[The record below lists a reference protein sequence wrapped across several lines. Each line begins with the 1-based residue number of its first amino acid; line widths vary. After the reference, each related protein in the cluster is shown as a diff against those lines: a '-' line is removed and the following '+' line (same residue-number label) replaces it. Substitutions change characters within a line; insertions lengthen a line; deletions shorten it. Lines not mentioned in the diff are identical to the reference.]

1 MILKK
6 ILKFIY
12 LNLIS
17 NYLKLVLFTFIKKK
31 IKLNDKFTKHLL
43 FKGFFKVSYK
53 EKNIYLYSL
62 PTIIE
67 NDIFWNR
74 LENSKHEPM
83 SYKIFHYFSSK
94 SNCISDGGSNTGI

>member
-6 ILKFIY
+6 ILKFFY

-43 FKGFFKVSYK
+43 FKGFLRFHIKK
-53 EKNIYLYSL
+53 KYLPLFFTY
-62 PTIIE
+62 
-67 NDIFWNR
+67 NN
-74 LENSKHEPM
+74 
-83 SYKIFHYFSSK
+83 
-94 SNCISDGGSNTGI
+94 